1 MDKTGHEKVEIQA
14 ALWYNE
20 YSTVKISKN
29 PVELTENYRFLCEN
43 GKAQFERNICMK
55 YVSML
60 ISVADINAAR
70 KFYEDL
76 FELEIFQD
84 YGRNIVFTCS
94 LALQQDFDWLV
105 NLPKEKVLKK
115 SNNAE
120 IVFEEQDFDGFLNK
134 LKAYPDIEYLGEVI
148 EHSWGQRVIRFYD
161 LDGHIIEVGED
172 MKMVIKRFLAS
183 GMTMEEVSVKMD
195 ASVDNLTNIINN

>member
-1 MDKTGHEKVEIQA
+1 
-14 ALWYNE
+14 
-20 YSTVKISKN
+20 
-29 PVELTENYRFLCEN
+29 
-43 GKAQFERNICMK
+43 MK
-55 YVSML
+55 HVCML

-76 FELEIFQD
+76 FGLEVFQD
-84 YGRNIVFTCS
+84 YGRNIAFTCG

-105 NLPKEKVLKK
+105 DLPKEKILKK

-120 IVFEEQDFDGFLNK
+120 IVFEEQDFDSFLNK
-134 LKAYPDIEYLGEVI
+134 LKEYPDIEYLGEVI

-172 MKMVIKRFLAS
+172 MKMVIKRFFDS

-195 ASVDNLTNIINN
+195 ASVDDLTKLLNS